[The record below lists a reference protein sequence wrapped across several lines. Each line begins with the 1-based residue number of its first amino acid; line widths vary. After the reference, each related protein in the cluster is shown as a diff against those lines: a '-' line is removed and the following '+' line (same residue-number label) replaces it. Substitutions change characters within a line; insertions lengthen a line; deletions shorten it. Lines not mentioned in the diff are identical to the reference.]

1 MKKIYL
7 QQGVLENSSTFSF
20 RQNSVWEKKSLIEE
34 NEIIS
39 NDENAV
45 QVLNTFFPNI
55 VDSFNFPEYVTNDP
69 ISDNISDPI
78 IRLTVK

>member
-45 QVLNTFFPNI
+45 QVLSPFSQT
-55 VDSFNFPEYVTNDP
+55 
-69 ISDNISDPI
+69 
-78 IRLTVK
+78 L